1 MKKVFKKIFNSIY
14 ETPDLLLGLF
24 FVIGVPILWWFEF
37 QEFIIGFIILLIFLG
52 VFTKG
57 VVSSDEK

>member
-14 ETPDLLLGLF
+14 ETSDLLLGLF